1 MIRVCAVLPLC
12 DQSLDA
18 SPVLTVQSLT
28 LSPLASQFLCSSAAR
43 PARRRFLRTG
53 FAGLLAIALTRAD
66 RAAAD
71 ETQMEATMGKR
82 FGAKGV
88 AALKDWRQLIAG
100 LRGLP
105 ESELLARI
113 NDYFNR
119 RIRFADD
126 QEVWG
131 QVDYWATPLET
142 LGQGAGDCEDF
153 TIAKYFSLR
162 ELGVDPR
169 KLRLIYVRARIGG
182 ATSSVTQAHMVLGYY
197 ATPDA
202 EPLVLD
208 NLLGEIRPAGRRPDL
223 TPVFSFN
230 SEGVYAGSAVSPIER
245 ISRWKDL
252 LIRMKGEGYLPQ

>member
-1 MIRVCAVLPLC
+1 MET
-12 DQSLDA
+12 
-18 SPVLTVQSLT
+18 TVG
-28 LSPLASQFLCSSAAR
+28 R
-43 PARRRFLRTG
+43 
-53 FAGLLAIALTRAD
+53 
-66 RAAAD
+66 
-71 ETQMEATMGKR
+71 R
-82 FGAKGV
+82 FGARGL
-88 AALKDWRQLIAG
+88 AALKDWRRQIAS
-100 LRGLP
+100 LRGAA
-105 ESELLARI
+105 ESEQLARI
-113 NDYFNR
+113 NAYFNR

-182 ATSSVTQAHMVLGYY
+182 PASSITQAHMVLGYY

-208 NLLGEIRPAGRRPDL
+208 NLLGEIRPAGQRPDL
-223 TPVFSFN
+223 APVFSFN
-230 SEGVYAGSAVSPIER
+230 SEGIYTGSTVSPVER

-252 LIRMKGEGYLPQ
+252 LIRMKAEGYLPQ